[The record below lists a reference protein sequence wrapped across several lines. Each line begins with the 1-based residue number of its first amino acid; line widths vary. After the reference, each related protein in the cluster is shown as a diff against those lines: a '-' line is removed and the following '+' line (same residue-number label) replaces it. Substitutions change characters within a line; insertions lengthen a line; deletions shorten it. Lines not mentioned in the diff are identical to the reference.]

1 MGKYLRSLGGG
12 KRNQPRR
19 SGKKKKREQRCA
31 SRHLPRSPKPAD
43 MPPRTLRT
51 IHSRSSLS
59 SSSISKAIVRKWDWL
74 LEISFVH
81 SGRGVPPPT
90 GGVVEVEFDVGSQI
104 VSRKRRN
111 SLVMDE

>member
-1 MGKYLRSLGGG
+1 MGKYLGSLGGG

-19 SGKKKKREQRCA
+19 SRKEMKKR
-31 SRHLPRSPKPAD
+31 RHPPRSPKPAD

-59 SSSISKAIVRKWDWL
+59 SSSISKAVVRKWNWL
-74 LEISFVH
+74 LEISLVH

-90 GGVVEVEFDVGSQI
+90 GGLAEVEFDVGSQI

-111 SLVMDE
+111 SLVIDE

>member
-1 MGKYLRSLGGG
+1 MGKYLRSLGRGEG
-12 KRNQPRR
+12 EISQGEAER
-19 SGKKKKREQRCA
+19 KKEGRKGE
-31 SRHLPRSPKPAD
+31 RHPPRSPKPAD

-59 SSSISKAIVRKWDWL
+59 SSSISKAVVRKWDWL

-90 GGVVEVEFDVGSQI
+90 GGVDEVEFNVGSHI
-104 VSRKRRN
+104 VNKKRRN